1 MFYSQTF
8 LGRKGPLGTVWCT
21 AHLQQ
26 RLKKSHDTSTDIL
39 KTVEYIMF
47 PEVPIALRMS
57 GHLLLGVVRIY
68 SKKVDY
74 LFHECNIILT
84 GLSKVFAPV
93 ELNLP
98 EDTRQAPVQS
108 ITLPN
113 TFELDAMDLD
123 DTYEEGIQDDHLR
136 SRDEITLIEQIP
148 TGRDPYIVISFD
160 EDILESSQHALVPVS
175 VVSLMEEDCWHSE
188 GPSPSH
194 PEVHRESFQDS
205 PPRSRGE
212 IDRDIPTLDLPEI
225 EVMRDAVHD
234 VGFGN
239 FPPMTDHVDDRSSPT
254 RSEQIMMEKG
264 TVTPPVPDALA
275 SGGSS
280 LPYQQHSE
288 TAASADLQNAAV
300 FPDEHILFEHASPE
314 MAIRSSPPVQQPP
327 ARKRKRKQ
335 LFDECVV
342 LKNSFMKRALDNPSD
357 ILRKRKNIPTSAFG
371 LWKLNKRLRKEC
383 GFQEP
388 LFNGM
393 CTDLQNIYKK
403 DYVQINPHLFGQDD
417 VIPEAVD
424 SETLGPTTEVLPGLG
439 ISHSPDNA
447 TAIDMEIE
455 HLRHDRDQTGGNFL
469 DFVSLPI
476 RGIDSSLGRDTF
488 TPISGSLG
496 SAPELPEGSTA
507 GTGVLPT
514 PDAATS
520 TGTFR
525 SDTETPL
532 TFIEE
537 NQVEEN
543 TCLSDIPEMTAAE
556 ELSFLEADDTS
567 LAGSCRSQ
575 EIDPLSIR
583 TRAVAQFLQRRSPTA
598 PGQEEE
604 SGLSLTNTLEGKS
617 RRLCAR
623 MFFETLVL
631 KSYGLI
637 DVQQDE
643 AYGDILLKLT
653 PTFSKAQI

>member
-8 LGRKGPLGTVWCT
+8 LGRKGPLGTVWCA
-21 AHLQQ
+21 AHLQH
-26 RLKKSHDTSTDIL
+26 RLKKSHYTSTDIP

-74 LFHECNIILT
+74 LFQECNIILT

-113 TFELDAMDLD
+113 TFELDAIDLD
-123 DTYEEGIQDDHLR
+123 GTYEEGIQDYHLR
-136 SRDEITLIEQIP
+136 SHEEITLIEQIP
-148 TGRDPYIVISFD
+148 TGRDPYIVVSFD
-160 EDILESSQHALVPVS
+160 EDIQQSSQHALVPNS
-175 VVSLMEEDCWHSE
+175 VVSLMEEDTHSE
-188 GPSPSH
+188 GPTHSH
-194 PEVHRESFQDS
+194 PDVPRESFQDS
-205 PPRSRGE
+205 PPRSRGK
-212 IDRDIPTLDLPEI
+212 IDREVSMPDLPEI

-234 VGFGN
+234 VGFEN
-239 FPPMTDHVDDRSSPT
+239 FPPMTDLVHDRNSPT
-254 RSEQIMMEKG
+254 SSEQIMMEKG
-264 TVTPPVPDALA
+264 TVTPLVPDALA
-275 SGGSS
+275 SGGSP
-280 LPYQQHSE
+280 LPYQQPSE
-288 TAASADLQNAAV
+288 TAAPADLQNAAV
-300 FPDEHILFEHASPE
+300 FPDEPVLFEHASPE
-314 MAIRSSPPVQQPP
+314 LAIRSSPPVQQPP

-342 LKNSFMKRALDNPSD
+342 LKNSFMKRALDDPSN
-357 ILRKRKNIPTSAFG
+357 IQRKRRNTPCSAFG
-371 LWKLNKRLRKEC
+371 LWKSNKRLRKEC
-383 GFQEP
+383 SFQEP
-388 LFNGM
+388 LFDGM
-393 CTDLQNIYKK
+393 CPDLQNVFKK
-403 DYVQINPHLFGQDD
+403 DYVSINSHLFGQDD
-417 VIPEAVD
+417 VIPEPVD
-424 SETLGPTTEVLPGLG
+424 LETPGPTTEVLPGLR
-439 ISHSPDNA
+439 ISRSPDNA
-447 TAIDMEIE
+447 TAFDMEIE
-455 HLRHDRDQTGGNFL
+455 HLRHDKDQTGLNFL

-488 TPISGSLG
+488 TPISVSLG
-496 SAPELPEGSTA
+496 SAPELPEGSTV
-507 GTGVLPT
+507 GTGILPT
-514 PDAATS
+514 PDAAMS
-520 TGTFR
+520 TGPFS
-525 SDTETPL
+525 SDMETPM

-543 TCLSDIPEMTAAE
+543 TRLSEIPEMTAAE
-556 ELSFLEADDTS
+556 ELYFLEAEDTS
-567 LAGSCRSQ
+567 LAAGSCRSQ
-575 EIDPLSIR
+575 EIDPLSLR

-604 SGLSLTNTLEGKS
+604 SGVSLTNILEGKN

-643 AYGDILLKLT
+643 AYGDISLKLT
-653 PTFSKAQI
+653 PTLSKGPI

>member
-8 LGRKGPLGTVWCT
+8 LGRKGPLGTVWCA
-21 AHLQQ
+21 AHLQH
-26 RLKKSHDTSTDIL
+26 RLKKSHYTSTDIL
-39 KTVEYIMF
+39 KTVDYIMF

-123 DTYEEGIQDDHLR
+123 DTYEDGIQDDHLR
-136 SRDEITLIEQIP
+136 SREEITLIEQIP

-175 VVSLMEEDCWHSE
+175 VVSLMEEERSE
-188 GPSPSH
+188 GPSRSH

-205 PPRSRGE
+205 PLGSRGK
-212 IDRDIPTLDLPEI
+212 IDRDIPMPDLPEI
-225 EVMRDAVHD
+225 EVMRDTVHD
-234 VGFGN
+234 VGFEN
-239 FPPMTDHVDDRSSPT
+239 FPPMTDHVDDRNSLT
-254 RSEQIMMEKG
+254 RSEQIMTEKG

-280 LPYQQHSE
+280 LPYQQHPE

-300 FPDEHILFEHASPE
+300 FPDEHVLFEHASPE
-314 MAIRSSPPVQQPP
+314 LEIRSSPPVQQPP

-335 LFDECVV
+335 FFDECVV
-342 LKNSFMKRALDNPSD
+342 LKNSFMKKALHNPND
-357 ILRKRKNIPTSAFG
+357 LLRKRRNIPSSAFG
-371 LWKLNKRLRKEC
+371 LWKLNKCLRKEC
-383 GFQEP
+383 SFQEP

-393 CTDLQNIYKK
+393 CTDLQNVFRK
-403 DYVQINPHLFGQDD
+403 DYVSINPHLFGQDD
-417 VIPEAVD
+417 VIPEPVD
-424 SETLGPTTEVLPGLG
+424 SETPGPTAEVLPGLG
-439 ISHSPDNA
+439 ISQSPDNA
-447 TAIDMEIE
+447 TAFDMEIE
-455 HLRHDRDQTGGNFL
+455 HLRHDKDQTGGNFL

-488 TPISGSLG
+488 TPISVSLG
-496 SAPELPEGSTA
+496 LATELPEGSTF

-514 PDAATS
+514 PDASMS
-520 TGTFR
+520 TVPFR

-556 ELSFLEADDTS
+556 ELYFLEAEDTS

-604 SGLSLTNTLEGKS
+604 SGLSLTNILEGKN

-643 AYGDILLKLT
+643 AYGDISLKLT
-653 PTFSKAQI
+653 PTLSKAQI

>member
-8 LGRKGPLGTVWCT
+8 LGRKGPLGTVWCA
-21 AHLQQ
+21 AHLQH
-26 RLKKSHDTSTDIL
+26 RLKKSHYTSTDIL

-136 SRDEITLIEQIP
+136 SRDKITLIEQIP

-160 EDILESSQHALVPVS
+160 EDILELSQHALVPIS
-175 VVSLMEEDCWHSE
+175 VDSLMEDTRHSE
-188 GPSPSH
+188 GPSRSH
-194 PEVHRESFQDS
+194 PEVHMASFQDS
-205 PPRSRGE
+205 PPTSRGE
-212 IDRDIPTLDLPEI
+212 IDRDIPMPDLPEI

-239 FPPMTDHVDDRSSPT
+239 FPPLTDHVDDRSSPT

-264 TVTPPVPDALA
+264 TITPPVPDALA
-275 SGGSS
+275 SGGSL

-288 TAASADLQNAAV
+288 AAASADLQNADV
-300 FPDEHILFEHASPE
+300 VLDEHVLFEHASPE
-314 MAIRSSPPVQQPP
+314 MAIRSSPTVQRPP

-342 LKNSFMKRALDNPSD
+342 LKNSFMKKALDNPSD
-357 ILRKRKNIPTSAFG
+357 ILRKRKNIPNSAFG
-371 LWKLNKRLRKEC
+371 LWKLNKGLRKDC

-393 CTDLQNIYKK
+393 CTDLQNIFKK
-403 DYVQINPHLFGQDD
+403 DYVSINPHLFGQDD
-417 VIPEAVD
+417 VIPEPVD
-424 SETLGPTTEVLPGLG
+424 SETPGPTTEVLPGPG
-439 ISHSPDNA
+439 ISRSPDNA
-447 TAIDMEIE
+447 TGFDLEIE
-455 HLRHDRDQTGGNFL
+455 HLRHHKDQTGGNFL

-488 TPISGSLG
+488 TPMSGSLG
-496 SAPELPEGSTA
+496 SAPELPEGSTV

-514 PDAATS
+514 PDAAMS
-520 TGTFR
+520 TGPFR
-525 SDTETPL
+525 SDTETPQ

-556 ELSFLEADDTS
+556 ELSFLEAEDTS

-604 SGLSLTNTLEGKS
+604 SGLSLTNILEGKN

-643 AYGDILLKLT
+643 AYGDISLKLT
-653 PTFSKAQI
+653 PTLSKAQI